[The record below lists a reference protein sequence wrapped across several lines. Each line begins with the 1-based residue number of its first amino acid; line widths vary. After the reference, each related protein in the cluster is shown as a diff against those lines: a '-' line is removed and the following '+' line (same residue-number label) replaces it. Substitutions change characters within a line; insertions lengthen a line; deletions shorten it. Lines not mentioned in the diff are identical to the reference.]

1 MSETTTENAAPARP
15 VKFKSNAPWL
25 LGLIALLFA
34 IPNLWC
40 HLQCNDVSFMKGSG
54 FESFMVESFYYTLG
68 MFVLSLFGKSKLS
81 AITGILIVAGA
92 LLYFFRSMSLFQLL
106 GCIEG
111 GLFFFAGI
119 FSIMNRINDK

>member
-40 HLQCNDVSFMKGSG
+40 HWQCNDAGFTKGSE
-54 FESFMVESFYYTLG
+54 FESFMVESFYLTLG

-92 LLYFFRSMSLFQLL
+92 LCYFIRSMTLFQLL